1 MLASTAMSTSPDGP
15 AAPPASRRFSRC
27 HFALLAA
34 FLAVWTWAAIH
45 PVFPDDWW
53 LENVLVFAGVPLI
66 VGLGFYFRLSNLSYT
81 LITIFMMLHAV
92 GSHYTYA
99 EVPFGFTLQSWF
111 GADRNMYDRL
121 VHFSFGLLLAFPVR
135 EVFVRIT
142 RARGF
147 WSFYLPVELTLAFSA
162 VYELL
167 EWAAAAGVPPEAGLA
182 FLGAQ
187 GDVWDAQK
195 DMGLAGLGSI
205 VAMAVTLVLVLRID
219 PGARGELRESFR
231 IPADDRPIGEQQL
244 IGWLRR
250 KRTGA

>member
-1 MLASTAMSTSPDGP
+1 MTPTTQGSALP
-15 AAPPASRRFSRC
+15 AARRRFSRY
-27 HFALLAA
+27 HLLLLAA
-34 FLAVWTWAAIH
+34 FLAVWIWSAIH

-53 LENVLVFAGVPLI
+53 LENVLVFVGVPLI

-81 LITIFMMLHAV
+81 LITVFMMLHAV

-111 GADRNMYDRL
+111 GAERNMYDRL

-162 VYELL
+162 VYELM

-195 DMGLAGLGSI
+195 DMGSP
-205 VAMAVTLVLVLRID
+205 VW
-219 PGARGELRESFR
+219 ARSSPWR
-231 IPADDRPIGEQQL
+231 
-244 IGWLRR
+244 
-250 KRTGA
+250 